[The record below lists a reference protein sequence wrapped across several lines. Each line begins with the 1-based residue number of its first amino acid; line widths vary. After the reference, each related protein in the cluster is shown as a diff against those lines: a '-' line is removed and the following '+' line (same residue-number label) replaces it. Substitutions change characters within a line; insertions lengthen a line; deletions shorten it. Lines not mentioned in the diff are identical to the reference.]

1 MSSYESVQS
10 IMADTDQARVR
21 PARGFAGF
29 VDRAMRV
36 ITCTAAR
43 LRESWRARRAYDAFS
58 RLDNHML
65 ADIGTNRADM
75 FVAAYAEDHGCSE
88 PANSNE
94 PQGPHA
100 ANTQGVA

>member
-1 MSSYESVQS
+1 M
-10 IMADTDQARVR
+10 
-21 PARGFAGF
+21 
-29 VDRAMRV
+29 
-36 ITCTAAR
+36 
-43 LRESWRARRAYDAFS
+43 AYDAFS

-65 ADIGTNRADM
+65 ADISTNRADM
-75 FVAAYAEDHGCSE
+75 FVAAYAEDHGYSE